1 MKNTKRII
9 KGLIWSIKRIVS
21 FKASYFVLLILEA
34 ILNGINPI
42 ISLLLTQRII
52 NDIQLKSESLKIIMI
67 LIIALS
73 IYEILNELLLNF
85 VQLRLKTNEIKFE
98 TFMQIKIL
106 KKISKLDS
114 KEFESS
120 DVYDLIN
127 RTQYDANTGIL
138 GNLETFF
145 NVISNLIGT
154 VSYIV
159 ILMKYNILFL
169 LTIIAVPI
177 VRYYFEKKYSL
188 LEYDT
193 IIENT
198 ELERRSSYISYV
210 LTNAESFKEIKV
222 FNLFSHFIKQYE
234 EIKGVTNSKLEN
246 IYNRK
251 TLLYSI
257 LSMVETVIDFLITAT
272 IVFQTFIG
280 KLLIGQFILYN
291 NSISSLKQNMISIF
305 KQLSTIYKNAAVIIQ
320 VKNFFELPLENVNS
334 NGIIIDKILN
344 IKLEDVSYKYKNQQ
358 DYTLKN
364 INISF
369 DPSDFVILMGYN
381 GSGKSTLM
389 KILMCVYHDYEGMI
403 YVNGID
409 LKLLNKEAYREK
421 VGVMFQNYI
430 KYETKISENIL
441 YGNLEEKGSS
451 RIDELLVKVGLNEF
465 KEKKNQILGYQ
476 FSEGQQIS
484 IGQWQKLA
492 TARALISDAELYIF
506 DEPNSSL
513 DLMSEK
519 KVLNSIISETDGKIK
534 ILIMHRFSELMLKA
548 NKIIVLDK
556 GRINEIG
563 THDDLLKNKGI
574 YYKLYSLQDNI

>member
-305 KQLSTIYKNAAVIIQ
+305 KQLSTIYKNVAVIIQ